1 MRNVRYVLHFQC
13 VEIDQHPRQSAFS
26 YASHKAHG
34 YSFPRNRLALSG
46 AHPYIY
52 IYRARSLSE
61 WSDCHIRMANTY
73 IYSCALFGKL
83 TARIINNTLLRA
95 DGIIVQSHF
104 HFQAHHLIYWRFTC
118 ARLCGQAFS
127 SRVVVRVTDFPRYFQ
142 KTTSPNTHKTPQLHW
157 LIAFSGRVHH

>member
-1 MRNVRYVLHFQC
+1 MCCTFSVSKLINTRGKVRSHTLRTKRMVIHFH
-13 VEIDQHPRQSAFS
+13 EI
-26 YASHKAHG
+26 ASD
-34 YSFPRNRLALSG
+34 YLAPI
-46 AHPYIY
+46 HIY
-52 IYRARSLSE
+52 IDPARSLSE
-61 WSDCHIRMANTY
+61 WADCHIRMANTY
-73 IYSCALFGKL
+73 IHSCALFGQL

-118 ARLCGQAFS
+118 ARLRGQAFS